1 MIAAMAVELF
11 INLYAYAF
19 MISAIIAI
27 ALLVSAA
34 RRLERKDKEQEQR
47 LEKQEEANR
56 LE

>member
-1 MIAAMAVELF
+1 M
-11 INLYAYAF
+11 YAYFF
-19 MISAIIAI
+19 MVSAIIAI
-27 ALLVSAA
+27 TLLISAA